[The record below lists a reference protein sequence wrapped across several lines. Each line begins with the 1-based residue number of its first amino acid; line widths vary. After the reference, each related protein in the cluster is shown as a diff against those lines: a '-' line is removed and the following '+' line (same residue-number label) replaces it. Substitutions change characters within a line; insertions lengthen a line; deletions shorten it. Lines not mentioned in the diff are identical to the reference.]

1 MEPVIFHIDVNSAY
15 LSWTSVENL
24 KSGGPDLRQI
34 PSIIGGD
41 QSSRHGIVLAK
52 SLQAKACGV
61 STGEPVAQA
70 LKKCPNLT
78 VAPPDHKLYK
88 EYSRRLMGLLSS
100 YTLRL
105 EQLSID
111 ECFLDVTDLWP
122 DRQEALA
129 AAFCIKDAVRE
140 RFGFTVNVGV
150 SCRKVLAKMASD
162 FQKPDRV
169 HTLWP
174 EELPAKLWPLPVGE
188 LYMAGRSS
196 VQVLQKLGILTVGDL
211 ASSDPELIASHLKS
225 HGRLL
230 WEYANGIDPSPVVS
244 QRQEAKGVG
253 NSTTLAEDISR
264 REDALPVLQAL
275 SDTVSARLRKAGQLA
290 GTLTVEIKY
299 YNFQSAS
306 HQMPLLTPANDSASL
321 YRAACSLF
329 DELWSREPIRLLGL
343 RGTNLAREGA
353 PTQMNLFDLDFSQFQ
368 KDEKHKKL
376 DQALSDIRGR
386 FGKDAVMSAGAL
398 ARRNKDTEP
407 KR

>member
-1 MEPVIFHIDVNSAY
+1 MSRIIFHIDVNSAY

-129 AAFCIKDAVRE
+129 VRVWPLAGE
-140 RFGFTVNVGV
+140 
-150 SCRKVLAKMASD
+150 RKVTEACWETVTD
-162 FQKPDRV
+162 
-169 HTLWP
+169 W
-174 EELPAKLWPLPVGE
+174 LWPLAATAKAKSARVKIAPPMGVP
-188 LYMAGRSS
+188 LALSNSGRRGR
-196 VQVLQKLGILTVGDL
+196 VQTQAPGW
-211 ASSDPELIASHLKS
+211 ASWI
-225 HGRLL
+225 RT
-230 WEYANGIDPSPVVS
+230 PVVS
-244 QRQEAKGVG
+244 VA
-253 NSTTLAEDISR
+253 
-264 REDALPVLQAL
+264 
-275 SDTVSARLRKAGQLA
+275 
-290 GTLTVEIKY
+290 
-299 YNFQSAS
+299 
-306 HQMPLLTPANDSASL
+306 
-321 YRAACSLF
+321 
-329 DELWSREPIRLLGL
+329 
-343 RGTNLAREGA
+343 
-353 PTQMNLFDLDFSQFQ
+353 
-368 KDEKHKKL
+368 
-376 DQALSDIRGR
+376 
-386 FGKDAVMSAGAL
+386 
-398 ARRNKDTEP
+398 
-407 KR
+407 